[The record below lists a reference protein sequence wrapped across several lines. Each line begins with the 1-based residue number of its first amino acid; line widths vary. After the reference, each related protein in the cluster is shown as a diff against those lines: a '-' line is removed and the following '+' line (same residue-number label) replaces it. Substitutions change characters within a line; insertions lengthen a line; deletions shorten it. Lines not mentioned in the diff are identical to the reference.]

1 MLPKNFQVLFLN
13 FLCVL
18 LEKCYDSLLSELFL
32 ATLDADMY
40 SGKGFVGK
48 HWWVGSTPPPS
59 RVDQS
64 VSTEGWI

>member
-1 MLPKNFQVLFLN
+1 MLPKNFLVLFLN
-13 FLCVL
+13 FLSVL

-48 HWWVGSTPPPS
+48 H
-59 RVDQS
+59 
-64 VSTEGWI
+64 